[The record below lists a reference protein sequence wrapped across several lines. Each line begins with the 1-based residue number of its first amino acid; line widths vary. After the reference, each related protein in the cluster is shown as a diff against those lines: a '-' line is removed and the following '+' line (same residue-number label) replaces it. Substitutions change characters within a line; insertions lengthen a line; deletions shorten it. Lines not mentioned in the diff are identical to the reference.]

1 MKRLFFLLFLI
12 IFCKPAFTN
21 DVFFGV
27 TGLAKVG
34 NSCFLSILIEDK
46 SNLDIKE
53 LGFSIYTLDKDN
65 LLIGS
70 AEINLFQINK
80 FQPYTT
86 GISIV
91 MEKTELC
98 SQIKNVNVYNNK
110 CTIKKK
116 QNYKCE
122 KLIKVNQKYKEDH
135 SIMTRVLT
143 NPFYYD
149 NTNNYYFIKEFNAY
163 LNVINATYAK
173 KYNIKENTNGL
184 VVTQIKGSSIF
195 KKGDLIIEAEMN
207 GINNIKQLISQLNA
221 VSINKKEYIIINFI
235 RQNNKKLVAVKLK

>member
-1 MKRLFFLLFLI
+1 MIRLFFLLFLI
-12 IFCKPAFTN
+12 IFCKPSITN

-34 NSCFLSILIEDK
+34 KSCFLSILIEDK

-53 LGFSIYTLDKDN
+53 LGFSIYTSDKDN

-70 AEINLFQINK
+70 AKIDLFQINK

-86 GISIV
+86 GIPII

-98 SQIKNVNVYNNK
+98 SQIKNVNVFNNK
-110 CTIKKK
+110 CIISKKK
-116 QNYKCE
+116 NYKCE
-122 KLIKVNQKYKEDH
+122 KLIKVNQEYKKDH
-135 SIMTRVLT
+135 SIMTRVLI
-143 NPFYYD
+143 NPLYYN
-149 NTNNYYFIKEFNAY
+149 NTNNHYFIKEFNAY
-163 LNVINATYAK
+163 LNVINAKYAK

-184 VVTQIKGSSIF
+184 IVTQIKGSSIF
-195 KKGDLIIEAEMN
+195 KKGDLIIEAEMH
-207 GINNIKQLISQLNA
+207 GIKNIKQLKSQLNA
-221 VSINKKEYIIINFI
+221 VSINEQEYIIINLI

>member
-1 MKRLFFLLFLI
+1 MKRLFFLFLI

-70 AEINLFQINK
+70 AELDLFQINK

-86 GISIV
+86 GIPIV

-116 QNYKCE
+116 R
-122 KLIKVNQKYKEDH
+122 KL
-135 SIMTRVLT
+135 
-143 NPFYYD
+143 
-149 NTNNYYFIKEFNAY
+149 
-163 LNVINATYAK
+163 
-173 KYNIKENTNGL
+173 
-184 VVTQIKGSSIF
+184 
-195 KKGDLIIEAEMN
+195 
-207 GINNIKQLISQLNA
+207 
-221 VSINKKEYIIINFI
+221 
-235 RQNNKKLVAVKLK
+235 

>member
-70 AEINLFQINK
+70 AEIDLFQINK

-116 QNYKCE
+116 K
-122 KLIKVNQKYKEDH
+122 
-135 SIMTRVLT
+135 
-143 NPFYYD
+143 
-149 NTNNYYFIKEFNAY
+149 
-163 LNVINATYAK
+163 
-173 KYNIKENTNGL
+173 
-184 VVTQIKGSSIF
+184 
-195 KKGDLIIEAEMN
+195 
-207 GINNIKQLISQLNA
+207 
-221 VSINKKEYIIINFI
+221 IIN
-235 RQNNKKLVAVKLK
+235 VKS